1 MFKLTQKSSW
11 VTSHPWF
18 LYSIYDR
25 ITRQISWV
33 TSHPWFLY
41 SVYAKIT
48 PQISWVISH
57 PWFLYSV
64 YVRILR
70 QISWVT
76 THPWFYIVRFPR
88 QISWVTAH
96 PWFLYRG
103 LQQWLSLFRQQ
114 FVSTVIILSAIRFL
128 FLPFVFWDHVP
139 KVQFLSGHV
148 LCSVRAKCVCEL
160 RKWTL
165 MFRNQCGQC
174 GLNLPGV
181 RVWWNAVRL
190 SHSLS

>member
-1 MFKLTQKSSW
+1 MFKLTRKSSW

-33 TSHPWFLY
+33 TTHPWFLY

-48 PQISWVISH
+48 RQISWVTTH
-57 PWFLYSV
+57 PWFLYTV

-76 THPWFYIVRFPR
+76 THPWFYIVRIPR

-103 LQQWLSLFRQQ
+103 LQKSLSLFYQQ
-114 FVSTVIILSAIRFL
+114 FVSCFYHLYFEIMSLKYSFFL
-128 FLPFVFWDHVP
+128 GMFCAQCVQNVFANSENE
-139 KVQFLSGHV
+139 L
-148 LCSVRAKCVCEL
+148 LC
-160 RKWTL
+160 
-165 MFRNQCGQC
+165 
-174 GLNLPGV
+174 
-181 RVWWNAVRL
+181 
-190 SHSLS
+190 